1 MSAQAADDRHRA
13 PSNSGQKV
21 TPDVPG
27 CLGPLALPPKRGK
40 KKVAAL
46 AGACAYVHA
55 RGHVC
60 VCTLEPPLPALQKNV
75 NSTCR
80 AVTLT
85 DEMESCT

>member
-1 MSAQAADDRHRA
+1 MTGTGLLATVDKRLLLTCQAALA
-13 PSNSGQKV
+13 PSPSLLK
-21 TPDVPG
+21 
-27 CLGPLALPPKRGK
+27 GK

-46 AGACAYVHA
+46 AGACACVHA

-60 VCTLEPPLPALQKNV
+60 VCTLEPPLPALRKNV

-85 DEMESCT
+85 DEMES